1 MEDGALK
8 GRLKSSIKRQRK
20 WPKKE
25 RGKITHTLSCCDWLD
40 ALLLISVGIL
50 IGLLASM
57 ILLILF

>member
-1 MEDGALK
+1 MEDKTLK
-8 GRLKSSIKRQRK
+8 GRLKSGMKRQRK

-40 ALLLISVGIL
+40 ALLLISAGIL

-57 ILLILF
+57 VLSILF